1 MFSQA
6 IYGTV
11 LGVCKSRGAQI
22 ICPSILVIDTCGIE
36 ETFFLPPPLSPS
48 RSRVLL
54 LYVADCIFKEG
65 RFLSPHV
72 GPRFVIYVDLIRFLG
87 LLLSS

>member
-6 IYGTV
+6 IYRTV
-11 LGVCKSRGAQI
+11 LGVYKSRGAQI
-22 ICPSILVIDTCGIE
+22 IFPSILAIDTCGISE

-48 RSRVLL
+48 RSRFLL
-54 LYVADCIFKEG
+54 LYVADCFFKEV

-72 GPRFVIYVDLIRFLG
+72 
-87 LLLSS
+87 

>member
-22 ICPSILVIDTCGIE
+22 ICPSILAIDTCGIE
-36 ETFFLPPPLSPS
+36 ETFFLPPPLSSS
-48 RSRVLL
+48 RSRFLL
-54 LYVADCIFKEG
+54 LYVADCFFKEG

-72 GPRFVIYVDLIRFLG
+72 
-87 LLLSS
+87 